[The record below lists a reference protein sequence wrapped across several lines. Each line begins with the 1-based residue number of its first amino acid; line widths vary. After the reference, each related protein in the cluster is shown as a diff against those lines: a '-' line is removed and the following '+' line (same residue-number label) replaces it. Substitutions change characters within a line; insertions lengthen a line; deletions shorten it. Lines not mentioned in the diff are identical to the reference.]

1 MDLIN
6 RSMYSVSEFIKNKI
20 KYSNKRIIA
29 CAGCYPTSI
38 KIPLIAAGGI
48 GSGPAM
54 LAAMALGADAVQV
67 GSRFV
72 ASPEASSHDN
82 FKKEILKAQQGA
94 TLLTLKELT
103 PVRMMKNPFFQKIQ
117 TLYENGASIN
127 ELKEVLGRG
136 RAKKGMFEGDLI
148 EGELEIGQVSAQI
161 EQVIP
166 AKSIIKE
173 FIETY
178 NRALK
183 NLSKIN

>member
-1 MDLIN
+1 MLRDLSRRYNGREETTTMTLIPL
-6 RSMYSVSEFIKNKI
+6 IKK
-20 KYSNKRIIA
+20 
-29 CAGCYPTSI
+29 SI

-103 PVRMMKNPFFQKIQ
+103 CTNDENPFFKKFR
-117 TLYENGASIN
+117 LFM
-127 ELKEVLGRG
+127 KMVL
-136 RAKKGMFEGDLI
+136 
-148 EGELEIGQVSAQI
+148 
-161 EQVIP
+161 
-166 AKSIIKE
+166 
-173 FIETY
+173 
-178 NRALK
+178 ALM
-183 NLSKIN
+183 N